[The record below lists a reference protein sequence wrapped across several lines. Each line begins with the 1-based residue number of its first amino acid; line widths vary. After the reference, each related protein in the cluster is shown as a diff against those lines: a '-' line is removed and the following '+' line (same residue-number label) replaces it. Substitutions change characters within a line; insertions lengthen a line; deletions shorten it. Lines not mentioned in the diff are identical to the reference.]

1 MEKEPQWLIVEGCPR
16 SGTTI
21 LTKLLNTNE
30 KIAISLE
37 LNLLR
42 LKLKKK
48 KLVEKYRELFK
59 GKKKI
64 IYLGDKL
71 PLYFFYHKELKEKLN
86 DFKIIHI
93 SRNPLFVASSFKKL
107 KENPH
112 LDYNWNHF
120 FSIKDACILW
130 IFAWNKINEIK
141 NDPNVFHL
149 KYEDLI
155 EDPKKTF
162 EKISLFLNVENK
174 FDLSLISKNASP
186 MILNDKELK
195 IVKRYLGKII
205 ECWNFPLEKIEN
217 RFPRLKNFYF
227 PREHIILKE
236 GIWKFLKDIFVRF
249 IKK

>member
-1 MEKEPQWLIVEGCPR
+1 MEKEPQWLIVEGYPR

-37 LNLLR
+37 LNLFR

-48 KLVEKYRELFK
+48 ELV
-59 GKKKI
+59 
-64 IYLGDKL
+64 
-71 PLYFFYHKELKEKLN
+71 
-86 DFKIIHI
+86 
-93 SRNPLFVASSFKKL
+93 
-107 KENPH
+107 
-112 LDYNWNHF
+112 
-120 FSIKDACILW
+120 
-130 IFAWNKINEIK
+130 
-141 NDPNVFHL
+141 
-149 KYEDLI
+149 
-155 EDPKKTF
+155 

-205 ECWNFPLEKIEN
+205 ERWHFPLEKIEN

-227 PREHIILKE
+227 PRERIIFKSV
-236 GIWKFLKDIFVRF
+236 IWEYFKDIFVRF